1 MTRTELNA
9 RILAAHA
16 EWSESLKA
24 IDLAAKELRKAQE
37 WHASNEAVLRQLAR
51 IEEMREEVG

>member
-1 MTRTELNA
+1 MTRTELNE

-24 IDLAAKELRKAQE
+24 VDIAAEDLRKAQD
-37 WHASNEAVLRQLAR
+37 WRDSTLATLRQLAR
-51 IEEMREEVG
+51 IDEMRSES

>member
-24 IDLAAKELRKAQE
+24 VDIAADELRKAQD
-37 WHASNEAVLRQLAR
+37 WRDSTEATLRQLAR
-51 IEEMREEVG
+51 IEEMREGQ